1 MPRNGSVGKETF
13 EQVEALVKQGKSK
26 NEAIAQVAS
35 DTGRNTGTVS
45 ANYYRVARAN
55 GVVKPRR
62 RRVELGPPR
71 APLERKRRRRQFEAA
86 PTTSIASRLIS

>member
-26 NEAIAQVAS
+26 TEAFAQIAS

-45 ANYYRVARAN
+45 ANY
-55 GVVKPRR
+55 
-62 RRVELGPPR
+62 
-71 APLERKRRRRQFEAA
+71 
-86 PTTSIASRLIS
+86 